1 MLDLLVKITLAR
13 ASLRQHRHELPFH
26 CHLRDDRARYSDTIS
41 RCQTKEPWK
50 GTAWNSLD
58 HVNPATPHS
67 SSSEA
72 SCIVYEMVLC
82 RKHPRTTL
90 PRPSQLC
97 SGCQRDSQSQ
107 LWSPLSVARAE
118 KISTEL
124 LWARYGGR
132 PPLCLSRE
140 SRSHDRDRPKDGLTI
155 FSALTMLE
163 RPRHRFRSGCVV
175 CA

>member
-1 MLDLLVKITLAR
+1 MDVLRWEKEGGDGRLRRILWYLSLRVLDLLVKITLAR

-67 SSSEA
+67 SEA

-82 RKHPRTTL
+82 RKYPRTTL
-90 PRPSQLC
+90 
-97 SGCQRDSQSQ
+97 
-107 LWSPLSVARAE
+107 
-118 KISTEL
+118 
-124 LWARYGGR
+124 
-132 PPLCLSRE
+132 
-140 SRSHDRDRPKDGLTI
+140 HDRRNSARDARQIPRVNFGHHCLWQEPKKSVLNCYGLAMEDDHRCAVTRI
-155 FSALTMLE
+155 SI
-163 RPRHRFRSGCVV
+163 PRS
-175 CA
+175 